1 MLFHPLF
8 ILIYNPDAISKEEK
22 KDTMA
27 HITLLAYP
35 KCSISSLICPI
46 DSLGVANIWH
56 QSHSTAKKYQEK
68 DQAENHVEPL
78 FTWDIVTP
86 DGKPVEG
93 FGGIPVHP
101 HMAMQEIENT
111 DIVLIPGF
119 IPPMEFIGKI
129 PSFVVDWL
137 CRKHEGKTMIGTIC
151 TGTFLLAETG
161 LLNGR
166 EVTTNWAYAGL
177 FRKLYPKVSLKP
189 ERMLTVDGDFICSGA
204 ATAYMELCLY
214 LIEKFGSPDL
224 AASCSKLLLID
235 GNRRSQAPYFIFEF
249 QKNHSDDTILKAQN
263 YMEKNL
269 SEQISFSDLAMSV
282 GVSPRHFIRRFK
294 QATGDS
300 PQTYLQRLRLETAK
314 RKLESTKDSFEGITW
329 QVGYENPNS
338 FRRLFKESTGL
349 TPREYRDRFGRSG

>member
-1 MLFHPLF
+1 
-8 ILIYNPDAISKEEK
+8 
-22 KDTMA
+22 MA

-35 KCSISSLICPI
+35 NCSVSSLICPI
-46 DSLGVANIWH
+46 DSLGVANVWH
-56 QSHSTAKKYQEK
+56 QSHAGKIGESA
-68 DQAENHVEPL
+68 PL

-93 FGGIPVHP
+93 FGRIPIHP
-101 HMAMQEIENT
+101 HRAMEDIEKT
-111 DIVLIPGF
+111 DIILIPGF

-129 PSFVVDWL
+129 PVSVVDWL
-137 CRKHEGKTMIGTIC
+137 CQKHKSKTMIGTIC

-177 FRKLYPKVSLKP
+177 FRKLYPQVRLKP
-189 ERMLTVDGDFICSGA
+189 ERMLTVDGEFICSGA

-214 LIEKFGSPDL
+214 IIEKFGSPDL

-235 GNRRSQAPYFIFEF
+235 GNRKSQAPYFIFEF
-249 QKNHSDDTILKAQN
+249 QKNHSDENILKAQN
-263 YMEKNL
+263 YMEKKL
-269 SEQISFSDLAMSV
+269 SEPISFTDLASSV
-282 GVSPRHFIRRFK
+282 GISSRHFKRRFK

-314 RKLESTKDSFEGITW
+314 RKLESSTDSFEGITW

-338 FRRLFKESTGL
+338 FRRLFKENIGL
-349 TPREYRDRFGRSG
+349 TPREYRDRFGRSI